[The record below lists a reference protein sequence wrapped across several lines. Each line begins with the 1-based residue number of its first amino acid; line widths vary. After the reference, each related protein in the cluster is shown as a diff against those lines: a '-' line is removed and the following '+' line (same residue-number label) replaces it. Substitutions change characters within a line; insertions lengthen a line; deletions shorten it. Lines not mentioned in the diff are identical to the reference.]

1 MGKYLDI
8 ANEVMGIRS
17 DNRGRLVEFDSPLYG
32 RCFGRLKE
40 VVAAIY
46 TLTDHSVQKNEV
58 RIPGTWV
65 VRIVD
70 ERDSTK
76 KTN

>member
-8 ANEVMGIRS
+8 ANDVMGIRS